1 MARTPHKT
9 YDIVHF
15 IRCRIR
21 YRMYGIRYCIF
32 DIRYRIFDIRRR
44 IRYRIRR
51 RIQKWQEPL
60 KKHTISYILYDVVYD
75 IVCLK
80 TYIVY
85 DIVSFFLYD
94 IGVSN
99 IRHRIFDI
107 RYRIRYSYS
116 VFAIGCRIRY
126 HIVLS
131 YTKKMY
137 RQTVSLKMAIRCRIR
152 YLMS

>member
-1 MARTPHKT
+1 MARTPPKT

-60 KKHTISYILYDVVYD
+60 TKTYD
-75 IVCLK
+75 IVH
-80 TYIVY
+80 
-85 DIVSFFLYD
+85 F
-94 IGVSN
+94 
-99 IRHRIFDI
+99 
-107 RYRIRYSYS
+107 
-116 VFAIGCRIRY
+116 
-126 HIVLS
+126 
-131 YTKKMY
+131 
-137 RQTVSLKMAIRCRIR
+137 IRCRIR
-152 YLMS
+152 YRMSKN